1 MPNIV
6 KRLMDIAAKVE
17 TREGVGAEAGKKYI
31 EGLIPFNSRSEVIWD
46 FVEEIDPTAFNKT
59 MADGANVYAFWAH
72 DDSKVLASRD
82 AKTLSLEI
90 KPEGLR
96 FAIDVRDDCADK
108 FAAVQRGDVVGVSFG
123 FITRKDEW
131 DFTAEPSVR
140 RLKEVQL
147 LEVSPGVAFPA
158 YPGAQSSA
166 ATRSLEL
173 ELEDRKAHIAEMRA
187 ASKNHTATPKTEK
200 PLEATLE
207 PPEALESRNRAELA
221 ILRARVAIVK
231 ENP

>member
-6 KRLMDIAAKVE
+6 KRIMDITARVE
-17 TREGVGAEAGKKYI
+17 TREGSGAEAGKRYI

-72 DDSKVLASRD
+72 DDAAVLASRD
-82 AKTLSLEI
+82 AKTLALEI
-90 KPEGLR
+90 RPEGLH
-96 FAIDVRDDCADK
+96 FAIDVREDSLDK

-131 DFTAEPSVR
+131 DFTAEPAVR

-187 ASKNHTATPKTEK
+187 ASKSHTTAPKNEK
-200 PLEATLE
+200 PLEATPE

-221 ILRARVAIVK
+221 ILRARIVIG
-231 ENP
+231 